1 MDSGTMMIRKK
12 VQRKC
17 KIRGYTLKVD
27 ALDEILSFVNRFQGA
42 EDDALDLLL
51 DHLLDHDSCIF
62 LFLSLS
68 SKSNLNAFSLL
79 SLFVC
84 LFSVKSSIIDREPVH
99 RVVALLLEAEAAVD
113 DDDVDNEA
121 TGGPPSSSSAI
132 RVVDA
137 FFVPKFRYDPIKKIF
152 YEYVM
157 SPSS

>member
-1 MDSGTMMIRKK
+1 M
-12 VQRKC
+12 
-17 KIRGYTLKVD
+17 
-27 ALDEILSFVNRFQGA
+27 
-42 EDDALDLLL
+42 
-51 DHLLDHDSCIF
+51 
-62 LFLSLS
+62 
-68 SKSNLNAFSLL
+68 
-79 SLFVC
+79 
-84 LFSVKSSIIDREPVH
+84 H

-121 TGGPPSSSSAI
+121 TGGPSSSAI